1 MRGQGHKV
9 TTNGNFFFMYIHLRY
24 EYHWK
29 AAEKSFPMILTS
41 LKLNKK

>member
-1 MRGQGHKV
+1 MRGQGHKI
-9 TTNGNFFFMYIHLRY
+9 TTKNNFFIYIHTFGY
-24 EYHWK
+24 KYHCK